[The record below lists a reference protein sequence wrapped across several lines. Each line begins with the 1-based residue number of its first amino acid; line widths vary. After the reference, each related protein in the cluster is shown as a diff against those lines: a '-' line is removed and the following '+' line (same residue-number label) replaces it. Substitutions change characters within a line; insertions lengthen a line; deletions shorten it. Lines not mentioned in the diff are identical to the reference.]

1 MNDVAI
7 DDLEEL
13 ESLKPLD
20 SLLSDFDPAAKTET
34 SSITELDQN
43 SMLTLAIPE
52 RIVTDQVSPLNEQ
65 LVDNGF
71 IPSALDQNTVYTAVG
86 TTQGK
91 TLLFDAKLVATFAPE
106 STGSVTSLALG
117 KDGKR
122 ILIGYSNGEIFMYD
136 TAAPKSP
143 LRKLPTTAHC
153 VETAPVKFL
162 SFVGGNSVAI
172 VADSR
177 QGLQPQNRMHKRL

>member
-1 MNDVAI
+1 MSDVAI

-20 SLLSDFDPAAKTET
+20 SLLSDLDPVTKTET
-34 SSITELDQN
+34 SSVIEVDQN

-52 RIVTDQVSPLNEQ
+52 RIVTDQVSPLNDH

-71 IPSALDQNTVYTAVG
+71 IPSALDQNTVFTAIG

-91 TLLFDAKLVATFAPE
+91 TLLFDKKLVSTFAPD
-106 STGSVTSLALG
+106 STGSVTSVALG

-122 ILIGYSNGEIFMYD
+122 ILIGYSNGDIFMYD

-177 QGLQPQNRMHKRL
+177 KGFDF